1 MFDDQWIE
9 RSQTIAPALT
19 QAIRESR
26 ISIVVLSKKY
36 ASSSWCLDELLE
48 ILKCKEDMGQIVM
61 TVFYGVDP
69 SHVRKQTG
77 DFGKAF
83 KETCARKTKEK
94 EERWSQALEYVGN
107 IEGEHFLNWVNEADM
122 IEKIATDVSN
132 KLNATPAKDFDGM
145 VGFEAHLRQMESLLD
160 LDNDGVKMVA
170 ITGPAGIG
178 KSTIARALHNLLS
191 NRFQLSC
198 FVDNLRGTYPIGL
211 DEYGLKFHLQEEL
224 LSKTLNQNRLRICH
238 LGVIKERLHDQRVL
252 IIFDDVNNINQ
263 LEALAGDISWFGP
276 GSRVVVTTENKDLLQ
291 QHGIN
296 NTYHVEFPSRGEALE
311 ILCKYAFRQ
320 SYPHDHFEELALKV
334 TELCGNLPLGLRV
347 VGSSLR
353 GKKVDEW
360 EDVMDRLETI
370 LDHQDIEQVLRVG
383 YESLHE
389 KEQSLF
395 LHIAVFFNRNDA
407 DLVKAMFAD
416 NNPDIKHGLK
426 ILANKS
432 LIYLS
437 EDGEIVM
444 HKLLQLVGTK
454 VVNKEK
460 PWKRRI
466 LTDAQVIC
474 DVLERAKGTRD
485 VSGISFDIY
494 DIHEVFISPK
504 AFKRMPNLRFLK
516 IYTSKYDGNDILHIP
531 EEMAFPRCLRLLHWE
546 ACPSKSLPLGFCLE
560 NLVELHMPHS
570 HLETLWEGTQRLTNL
585 KKMDLSWSFNLK
597 ELPDLSNAA
606 SLERLELFCCK
617 SLVEIHSSIGNLHK
631 IDFLQMSYCTKL
643 QVVPAL
649 LNLAPHAYVSMEGC
663 SQLRYIPDTST
674 NIRAVVIADTMIKE
688 LPKSVRN
695 WSTLEYLT
703 IYGHRENIEKIPD
716 CIKELHGLVS
726 LWVYGCSKLASIPEL
741 PASIK
746 RLIAEYCESLK
757 TVSLPFDSEF
767 ICNINN
773 CFNLGRDSRTV
784 IKKSLGACLPGS
796 SIPAEFNHKAVGNS
810 LTIRSDFR
818 EFRFCAVVFPKQKII
833 ESYPELFCR
842 IRVNKGCPTDH
853 NMYMH
858 LRSILVE
865 HLCFSYADLVEVH
878 GWLEQENEIMFEFIT
893 CQDLDIIECGV
904 QIMTEESERRRRI
917 EFDDASKASQDSEL
931 TDRLICYPKQKNNS

>member
-1 MFDDQWIE
+1 MKTNIF
-9 RSQTIAPALT
+9 
-19 QAIRESR
+19 
-26 ISIVVLSKKY
+26 
-36 ASSSWCLDELLE
+36 SSCLDVL
-48 ILKCKEDMGQIVM
+48 
-61 TVFYGVDP
+61 P
-69 SHVRKQTG
+69 
-77 DFGKAF
+77 
-83 KETCARKTKEK
+83 
-94 EERWSQALEYVGN
+94 
-107 IEGEHFLNWVNEADM
+107 
-122 IEKIATDVSN
+122 
-132 KLNATPAKDFDGM
+132 
-145 VGFEAHLRQMESLLD
+145 
-160 LDNDGVKMVA
+160 
-170 ITGPAGIG
+170 
-178 KSTIARALHNLLS
+178 
-191 NRFQLSC
+191 
-198 FVDNLRGTYPIGL
+198 FVD
-211 DEYGLKFHLQEEL
+211 
-224 LSKTLNQNRLRICH
+224 
-238 LGVIKERLHDQRVL
+238 
-252 IIFDDVNNINQ
+252 
-263 LEALAGDISWFGP
+263 
-276 GSRVVVTTENKDLLQ
+276 
-291 QHGIN
+291 
-296 NTYHVEFPSRGEALE
+296 
-311 ILCKYAFRQ
+311 
-320 SYPHDHFEELALKV
+320 
-334 TELCGNLPLGLRV
+334 
-347 VGSSLR
+347 
-353 GKKVDEW
+353 
-360 EDVMDRLETI
+360 
-370 LDHQDIEQVLRVG
+370 
-383 YESLHE
+383 
-389 KEQSLF
+389 LF
-395 LHIAVFFNRNDA
+395 YI
-407 DLVKAMFAD
+407 
-416 NNPDIKHGLK
+416 
-426 ILANKS
+426 
-432 LIYLS
+432 
-437 EDGEIVM
+437 
-444 HKLLQLVGTK
+444 
-454 VVNKEK
+454 
-460 PWKRRI
+460 
-466 LTDAQVIC
+466 
-474 DVLERAKGTRD
+474 
-485 VSGISFDIY
+485 
-494 DIHEVFISPK
+494 
-504 AFKRMPNLRFLK
+504 
-516 IYTSKYDGNDILHIP
+516 
-531 EEMAFPRCLRLLHWE
+531 
-546 ACPSKSLPLGFCLE
+546 
-560 NLVELHMPHS
+560 
-570 HLETLWEGTQRLTNL
+570 QRLTNL